1 MSSGIP
7 MLEEN
12 AKIIANRF
20 PAVLERI
27 LKSGNRPSD
36 NFFYEEHNGEH
47 TLMMQRG
54 EHAFPVYGTRNKSK
68 LIKRWFDG
76 LKLERESLYAVTG
89 FGDGSILNTS
99 WRTLQLGF
107 LPRHREGYLHPS
119 WYPFTDWLFLRFFPW
134 KVWFWHRWTWWWV
147 LCRCSKRRPYRNFWS
162 EYSSLLPLHSVDEGY
177 YDKMLMNCWGNICC
191 TTSDGGECQNIHSI
205 YSKILSLILSIWQL
219 RRMWEN

>member
-54 EHAFPVYGTRNKSK
+54 EHAFPVYGCTTRASS
-68 LIKRWFDG
+68 
-76 LKLERESLYAVTG
+76 LK
-89 FGDGSILNTS
+89 DGS
-99 WRTLQLGF
+99 
-107 LPRHREGYLHPS
+107 
-119 WYPFTDWLFLRFFPW
+119 
-134 KVWFWHRWTWWWV
+134 
-147 LCRCSKRRPYRNFWS
+147 
-162 EYSSLLPLHSVDEGY
+162 
-177 YDKMLMNCWGNICC
+177 MA
-191 TTSDGGECQNIHSI
+191 
-205 YSKILSLILSIWQL
+205 
-219 RRMWEN
+219 